1 MNMAHIQSIEDAELG
16 NLRICILK
24 ASAKILEAG
33 FLAKDYTIFVD
44 ITNLRCDSVA
54 EKEVLD
60 AFPLWF
66 RQRVR
71 PRRVRL
77 LASPVVEP

>member
-1 MNMAHIQSIEDAELG
+1 MNMAHIQSIEDAKLG

-33 FLAKDYTIFVD
+33 ILAKDCTIFVD
-44 ITNLRCDSVA
+44 ITHLRWEGAA
-54 EKEVLD
+54 EKVVLD

-66 RQRVR
+66 RQRV
-71 PRRVRL
+71 P
-77 LASPVVEP
+77 PT